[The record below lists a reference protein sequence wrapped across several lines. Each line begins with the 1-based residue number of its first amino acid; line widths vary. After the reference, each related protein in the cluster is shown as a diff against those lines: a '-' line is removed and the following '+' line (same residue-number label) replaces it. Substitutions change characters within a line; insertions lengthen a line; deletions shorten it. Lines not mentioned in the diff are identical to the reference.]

1 MLYET
6 LINSQAENRQN
17 LIQFPNPPM
26 GGITIVIKNQQF
38 HQVLDGT
45 GWVHPDRKRQYLA
58 LFANVLK
65 KHKVKDSI
73 ININISDHPQNGYF
87 NFCRQIGNSK
97 QFLLPNHRFTE
108 DDTIPSKTFDDTI
121 KYIRE
126 KHVPQ
131 DSRKAQFYTNCVP
144 HKPKVDYFKYALK
157 NPQICSGYVY
167 GGSTHKYL
175 NLPNTFVNELKAAG
189 LAGEQKDP
197 FETHNN
203 YKYVIYN
210 DGNTLS
216 DRMRLLLCTDAVIV
230 KKQTPYEEFYSYL
243 LKPDINYVEY
253 KNVEDLTQ
261 VFYSLQSKQV
271 LCKTIRENNALFV
284 DTYLKYDVILEYV
297 ANLINALCA

>member
-1 MLYET
+1 
-6 LINSQAENRQN
+6 
-17 LIQFPNPPM
+17 M

-38 HQVLDGT
+38 REVLDGR

-58 LFANVLK
+58 LFTNVLK
-65 KHKVKDSI
+65 KHKLPDST

-87 NFCRQIGNSK
+87 NFCRTIGNSK

-108 DDTIPSKTFDDTI
+108 DDTIPSKTFDETI
-121 KYIRE
+121 NYIRT
-126 KHVPQ
+126 KHVPH
-131 DSRKAQFYTNCVP
+131 DSRNAQFYTNCVP
-144 HKPKVDYFKYALK
+144 HAPKVDYFIYALK

-175 NLPNTFVNELKAAG
+175 NLQPTLVNELKAKG
-189 LAGEQKDP
+189 LAGEAKDP

-230 KKQTPYEEFYSYL
+230 KKQSPYEEFFSYL

-253 KNVEDLTQ
+253 KTVDDLQT
-261 VFYSLQSKQV
+261 VYNLLESDPDH
-271 LCKTIRENNALFV
+271 CANIRKNNAAFV

-297 ANLINALCA
+297 ANLINALYA